1 MNQVTAIIARA
12 NKANLTTEQ
21 TGTAIALCTGICI
34 SQADVSEAMTAT
46 QGKEAKEYTMQC
58 ITQAGKILQR

>member
-12 NKANLTTEQ
+12 NKANLTPEQ
-21 TGTAIALCTGICI
+21 AGTAIALCTGICI

-46 QGKEAKEYTMQC
+46 QGKAAKQYTMES
-58 ITQAGKILQR
+58 ILQAGHILQR